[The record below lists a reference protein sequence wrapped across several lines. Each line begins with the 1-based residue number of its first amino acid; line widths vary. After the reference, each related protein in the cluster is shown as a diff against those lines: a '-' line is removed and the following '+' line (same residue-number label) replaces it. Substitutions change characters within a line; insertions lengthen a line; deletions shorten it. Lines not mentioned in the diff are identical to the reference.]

1 MAMVPTKQQILALM
15 QSYCLE
21 NNIKFES
28 NDLNAG
34 IFDCGLDSMD
44 FSAIVAR
51 LEIEFGVDPFR
62 VPGQASYPASLQE
75 FIDAYV

>member
-1 MAMVPTKQQILALM
+1 MSIIPTKQQILDLM
-15 QSYCLE
+15 DSYCLE
-21 NNIKFES
+21 NSIKFES
-28 NDLNAG
+28 NDLSAA

-75 FIDAYV
+75 FIDAYI